1 MSENLL
7 TFSALELF
15 LAGITGVLF
24 IIQILYYLVTYARPL
39 RAAREAES
47 RVRVTADKEVKPVS
61 VIVYAHGEPEDL
73 RNNLP
78 AFLNQDYPDYEVIVV
93 NDGSDAESEDVL
105 KLFSNEH
112 KHLYYTYVPAGAHYL
127 SHKKL
132 ALTMGIKASK
142 HDILLFTEADCRP
155 LGPKWIATMAG
166 TYNPE
171 TEIVLGFCTYR
182 HTKGFFQ
189 KLIAYDNLM
198 NGLQMLSSALS
209 HRPYTGNGRNL
220 SYRKQLFF
228 ARKGYSKSL
237 YLHAGADDLFINEAA
252 TGTNTQVQ
260 YSPDALTE
268 MSKIED
274 SGIWKEM
281 KVSRA
286 ATGRYYKGNALLF
299 YRMDNYSNLLFL
311 LTAVAGFITGI
322 LGNWLVS
329 ILTGLLLV
337 LHFTAKAVVLRKS
350 ALLLQQKPLTAWLP
364 VLEIAQPAYNLYVR
378 IYRLFKWR
386 KDFTTKI

>member
-1 MSENLL
+1 
-7 TFSALELF
+7 
-15 LAGITGVLF
+15 
-24 IIQILYYLVTYARPL
+24 
-39 RAAREAES
+39 
-47 RVRVTADKEVKPVS
+47 
-61 VIVYAHGEPEDL
+61 
-73 RNNLP
+73 
-78 AFLNQDYPDYEVIVV
+78 
-93 NDGSDAESEDVL
+93 
-105 KLFSNEH
+105 
-112 KHLYYTYVPAGAHYL
+112 
-127 SHKKL
+127 
-132 ALTMGIKASK
+132 MGIKASK

-189 KLIAYDNLM
+189 KLVAYDNLM

-209 HRPYTGNGRNL
+209 HHPYTGNGRNL

-268 MSKIED
+268 MGKIED

>member
-189 KLIAYDNLM
+189 KLVAYDNLM

-268 MSKIED
+268 MGKIED
-274 SGIWKEM
+274 SGSD
-281 KVSRA
+281 V
-286 ATGRYYKGNALLF
+286 AL
-299 YRMDNYSNLLFL
+299 
-311 LTAVAGFITGI
+311 A
-322 LGNWLVS
+322 
-329 ILTGLLLV
+329 
-337 LHFTAKAVVLRKS
+337 
-350 ALLLQQKPLTAWLP
+350 
-364 VLEIAQPAYNLYVR
+364 
-378 IYRLFKWR
+378 
-386 KDFTTKI
+386 